1 MQRVLF
7 VIPPQAHLL
16 DLAGPAQMLATVPEM
31 GIAPLPLVYVGA
43 ARETPSFQ
51 GVGLGPL
58 QPLPGQLR
66 TGDVVIVVGSKQHP
80 DSQEQSANAQIV
92 RWLRE
97 VATPALP
104 EIRLAS
110 VCTGAFFLGAA
121 GLLDGR
127 SCTTHH
133 SHLTRLQRL
142 CPTARVL
149 AERML
154 VEDGPLLTSA
164 GVSAGIDLAL
174 HLLAQQFG
182 AGIAIRIARDN
193 LVPFRRLEKDPALD
207 AQLQY
212 RNHQHALIHQVQDF
226 LADQPA
232 FDQPYDDL
240 ARRFAVSYRHLAR
253 LFQQA
258 CGVPLK
264 QYHQQLRLGLA
275 RQLLRDSR
283 WPVERVAERCGFA
296 SPQAFRAAWRQVEPL
311 SPTAW
316 RTAERLVGAVT
327 IPSLPGANR
336 IMSK

>member
-7 VIPPQAHLL
+7 VIPPQVHLL

-31 GIAPLPLVYVGA
+31 GIAPLPLVYLGA
-43 ARETPSFQ
+43 TPDAPSFQ
-51 GVGLGPL
+51 GLGLGPL
-58 QPLPGQLR
+58 QPLPGHLR
-66 TGDVVIVVGSKQHP
+66 TGDVVIVVGNKHVPGSL
-80 DSQEQSANAQIV
+80 DEDANAQIV
-92 RWLRE
+92 RWLRD
-97 VATPALP
+97 VVTPALP
-104 EIRLAS
+104 EIHLAS

-133 SHLTRLQRL
+133 SHLARLQRL
-142 CPTARVL
+142 YPAARVL

-154 VEDGPLLTSA
+154 VEDGPILTSA

-174 HLLAQQFG
+174 HLLTRQFG
-182 AGIAIRIARDN
+182 AGVAIRVARDN

-232 FDQPYDDL
+232 FNQPYDEL

-253 LFQQA
+253 LFQHA

-264 QYHQQLRLGLA
+264 QYHQQLRLELA
-275 RQLLRDSR
+275 RQFLRDSH
-283 WPVERVAERCGFA
+283 WSIERVAERCGFA

-311 SPTAW
+311 SPAAW
-316 RTAERLVGAVT
+316 RGQARG
-327 IPSLPGANR
+327 
-336 IMSK
+336 